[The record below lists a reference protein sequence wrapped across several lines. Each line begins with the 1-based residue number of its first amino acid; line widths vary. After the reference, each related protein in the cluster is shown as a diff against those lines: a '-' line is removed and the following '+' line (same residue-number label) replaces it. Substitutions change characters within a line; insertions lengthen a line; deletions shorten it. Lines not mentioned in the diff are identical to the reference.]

1 VEHKGRMVAF
11 GGCGLFFGAFAVVC
25 LLLSSGAMG
34 ATPSAPS
41 LKISAGDTHV
51 LALKADGTVRS
62 WGADNFGQ
70 LGIGTPISSPLPVQ
84 VAGIPAISAVAAGFA
99 FTVAVDT
106 GGNVWTWGGNA
117 FGQLGDGTTADRAT
131 PKMVPG
137 LVGAT
142 AVAAGEAFVIALKSD
157 GTVWT
162 WGSNGSGQLGT
173 NNSAAQTTSP
183 AQVGGLPKIVAVAA
197 GSYHA
202 LAIASD
208 GSLWVWGYNNDG
220 ELGDGTYNNS
230 LVPEKNT
237 GISGVIAVD
246 GGQTHSLAVKSD
258 GTVWAWGNN
267 GNSQLGDGTTTL
279 RLTPVQTLNI
289 VNATSV
295 AAGGFY
301 SMARTADGKVWAW
314 GNNYAGNLGTGSETN
329 DVATPVMAQVSGATK
344 IAAGSDF
351 SLAIVNGGALA
362 AWGDNSSGQI
372 GDNTMMERDAP
383 VSVSAPAGTFIAIA
397 AGDQHSVALRSDGTV
412 WAWGGDSTGQLGYGT
427 TDNHSTAQTVI
438 GITGTVVAVAAGG
451 LSSSALTSDGK
462 LWVWG
467 YNSSGQ
473 LGNGFTAPL
482 STPLYTYNN
491 VAGMDSNLYHS
502 LALGADGLV
511 FGTGSNVN
519 GQLGDG
525 SFVDSFVPLQAA
537 GLTNAT
543 AVAAGLEH
551 SLALKSD
558 GTVWAWGDNSFGQLG
573 NNGATSGAGTPQQV
587 PGLKNIVA
595 ISAGSYFNLALDSGG
610 TVWGWG
616 GNGYGQQ
623 GTGATSAPVQSPAV
637 AFGGMKFTAVSA
649 GTIFALA
656 LKSDGTV
663 WAAGDNSSGELGNGT
678 VISSAAPVQV
688 NVVSGVA
695 AIAAS
700 KAGVRTSPFSAAIK
714 SDGTVYTWG
723 DNQEGQLG
731 DGTYALRQNP
741 VVALRENGA
750 GSLATHDWFL
760 DLSPAITKSVPASV
774 TPSFDMING
783 ASGGDANK
791 TVVATVQF
799 NAADVGTEGGV
810 YIIGKVPVAGAYA
823 LGVATNLRQKTQS
836 GQTNYVQVQLTTTGF
851 QPVTN
856 GQLAPFVT
864 GTLGA
869 ALAAQ
874 TILNNVDTTTLPG
887 AEFCIG
893 YGASATSMMTNGTLR
908 SAVSVPGAPAGT
920 VVTCTASVVP
930 QTGYWWNPAEGGRGY
945 TLEQN
950 PTTGN
955 VFFATYLYT
964 ASGSPVWYAAGP
976 AQMNGS
982 TFSGPLL
989 AYSGGQTL
997 TGAFKPASQG
1007 TSPGMVSITFTDASD
1022 ATLTWPGG
1030 TIPITRYPIIPGGLG
1045 AGPSSTQPQ
1054 SGYWW
1059 NPAEGGRGYT
1069 VEVQNGV
1076 VFVAAYMY
1084 DGSGNPVWYASG
1096 PAALTS
1102 NDTYQGTWLSYSGGQ
1117 TLDGT
1122 YHPTTGTSNVG
1133 SLTIQ
1138 FTSPTTG
1145 TLTLPNGVP
1154 IPIQRYSF

>member
-1 VEHKGRMVAF
+1 MENKYRLLAAW
-11 GGCGLFFGAFAVVC
+11 GCNVLRGAFAGVC
-25 LLLSSGAMG
+25 LSLAASAWG
-34 ATPSAPS
+34 ATPTTPS
-41 LKISAGDTHV
+41 LRISAGDAHV
-51 LALKADGTVRS
+51 LALKADGTVRA
-62 WGADNFGQ
+62 WGSDDFGQ

-84 VAGIPAISAVAAGFA
+84 VAGIPTISAIAAGFA
-99 FTVAVDT
+99 FTVAVDA

-137 LVGAT
+137 LGGVT
-142 AVAAGEAFVIALKSD
+142 AVAAGEAFVVALKSD
-157 GTVWT
+157 GSVWT

-173 NNSAAQTTSP
+173 NNPAGQTTSP
-183 AQVGGLPKIVAVAA
+183 AQVGGLPKIVAVAV

-202 LAIASD
+202 LAVASD

-230 LVPEKNT
+230 PVPEKNL
-237 GISGVIAVD
+237 GISGVVAVD

-289 VNATSV
+289 ANATSV

-314 GNNYAGNLGTGSETN
+314 GNNYAGNLGTGSETD
-329 DVATPVMAQVSGATK
+329 DVAVPVMAQVSGATK

-351 SLAIVNGGALA
+351 SLAIVNGGTLT

-372 GDNTMMERDAP
+372 GDGSTTERDSP
-383 VSVSAPAGTFIAIA
+383 VSVSAPAGNFVAIA
-397 AGDQHSVALRSDGTV
+397 GGDQHSVALRSDGTV
-412 WAWGGDSTGQLGYGT
+412 WAWGGNSTGQLGYGAVDT
-427 TDNHSTAQTVI
+427 HTTAQAVI
-438 GITGTVVAVAAGG
+438 GITGTVVAIAAGG
-451 LSSSALTSDGK
+451 LNSSALTSDGK

-467 YNSSGQ
+467 YNSDGQ

-482 STPLYTYNN
+482 STPVTIYDN

-543 AVAAGLEH
+543 AVAAGTDH

-558 GTVWAWGDNSFGQLG
+558 GTVWAWGDDSVGQLG
-573 NNGATSGAGTPQQV
+573 DNGASSGAGTPQQV
-587 PGLKNIVA
+587 PGLKNIIA
-595 ISAGSYFNLALDSGG
+595 ISAGSFFNLALDSGG

-616 GNGYGQQ
+616 GNGYGQL
-623 GTGATSAPVQSPAV
+623 GMGATSPPVLTPTI
-637 AFGGMKFTAVSA
+637 AFGGMKFTAISA

-663 WAAGDNSSGELGNGT
+663 WAAGDNSSGELGDGS
-678 VISSAAPVQV
+678 VISSASPVQV
-688 NVVSGVA
+688 NVVSGVV

-700 KAGVRTSPFSAAIK
+700 KDGVRTSPFGAAIK

-731 DGTYALRQNP
+731 DGTYAQRQNP

-760 DLSPAITKSVPASV
+760 DLSPATTKSVPTSV
-774 TPSFDMING
+774 TPAFDMVNA
-783 ASGGDANK
+783 ASGGDSAK
-791 TVVATVQF
+791 TVVATVQY
-799 NAADVGTEGGV
+799 NAADVGTQGGV

-836 GQTNYVQVQLTTTGF
+836 GTTNYVQVQLTPTGF
-851 QPVTN
+851 QPVSN
-856 GQLAPFVT
+856 GQLTPFVT

-869 ALAAQ
+869 SLAAQ

-893 YGASATSMMTNGTLR
+893 YGASATSMMANGTLR

-920 VVTCTASVVP
+920 VVTCTASIVP
-930 QTGYWWNPAEGGRGY
+930 QTGYWYNPAESGRGF
-945 TLEQN
+945 TIEQN
-950 PTTGN
+950 ATTGN
-955 VFFATYLYT
+955 VFLATYLYSSSSE
-964 ASGSPVWYAAGP
+964 AVWYAAGP
-976 AQMNGS
+976 APMNGD
-982 TFSGPLL
+982 TFSAPIT
-989 AYSGGQTL
+989 AFDNGQTL
-997 TGAFKPASQG
+997 NGNWQAAGVG
-1007 TSPGMVSITFTDASD
+1007 TSPGNVSITFSD
-1022 ATLTWPGG
+1022 ATDGTLTWPGG
-1030 TIPITRYPIIPGGLG
+1030 TIPITRFAIVPGGLNS
-1045 AGPSSTQPQ
+1045 PPTSTQPQ
-1054 SGYWW
+1054 SGYWY
-1059 NPAEGGRGYT
+1059 NPSEAGRGYT
-1069 VEVQNGV
+1069 IEVQNNT
-1076 VFVAAYMY
+1076 VFIAAYMY
-1084 DGSGNPVWYASG
+1084 DAQGNAVWYASG
-1096 PAALTS
+1096 PATLGSDNTF
-1102 NDTYQGTWLSYSGGQ
+1102 QGSLDQFAGGQ
-1117 TLDGT
+1117 TL
-1122 YHPTTGTSNVG
+1122 TGSYIAPNVVVNVG
-1133 SLTIQ
+1133 SITIQ
-1138 FTSPTTG
+1138 FSSPTAG
-1145 TLTLPNGVP
+1145 MLTLPDGKQ
-1154 IPIQRYSF
+1154 IPIQRFSF